1 MEAWVFWLIAAGILL
16 VLEMMTLTFYLLWI
30 CIGTVVA
37 AIIAWVAPDA
47 YVLQVLA
54 GCLVALVLTAF
65 TKPLTRRIHTS
76 KGYEDTGV
84 ELVGKQGVVV
94 EPIEQGQYGIVKIG
108 GDTWS
113 ATSTQI
119 LDRDEV
125 VRVIKRGS
133 SIIEVE
139 RWEELT

>member
-1 MEAWVFWLIAAGILL
+1 MEPWVFWLIAAGILL

-30 CIGTVVA
+30 CIGAVVGG
-37 AIIAWVAPDA
+37 IIALFAPDA
-47 YVLQVLA
+47 YVLQVIVA
-54 GCLVALVLTAF
+54 SLVALVLTIF
-65 TKPLTRRIHTS
+65 TKPLTRKIHGA
-76 KGYEDTGV
+76 KGYEDTGI
-84 ELVGKQGVVV
+84 ELVGKQGIVV
-94 EPIEQGQYGIVKIG
+94 EPIEQGQYGIVKVG

-113 ATSTQI
+113 ATSIQQ
-119 LDRDEV
+119 LDRDEL

>member
-30 CIGTVVA
+30 CIGAVVA
-37 AIIAWVAPDA
+37 AVVAWLAPDA
-47 YVLQVLA
+47 FVLQVLA

-65 TKPLTRRIHTS
+65 TKPLTRKIHSS
-76 KGYEDTGV
+76 KGYEDMGI
-84 ELVGKQGVVV
+84 ELVGKQGIVV
-94 EPIEQGQYGIVKIG
+94 EPIEQGQYGIVKVG

-113 ATSTQI
+113 ATSTQN
-119 LDRDEV
+119 LDREER
-125 VRVIKRGS
+125 VRVVKRGS

-139 RWEELT
+139 RWEELS